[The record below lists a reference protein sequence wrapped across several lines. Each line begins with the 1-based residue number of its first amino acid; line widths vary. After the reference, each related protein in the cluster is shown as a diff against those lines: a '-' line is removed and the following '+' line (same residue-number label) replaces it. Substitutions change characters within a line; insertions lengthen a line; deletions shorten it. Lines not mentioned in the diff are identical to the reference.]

1 MKELIRSLVDTT
13 GPSGYEMQ
21 VTELVKQLIKGIADE
36 VKVDA
41 MGNLIARKGTLK
53 KGGKRI
59 MLSAHMDEIGLIAT
73 HVDDNGFVRFTS
85 NGGVFPVYLLGGRV
99 RFLNGAEGVIGSES
113 DSRDQAPAMNKCYI
127 DVGAKDRESCPVK
140 VGDMAIFV
148 RPYVDLGTRLVSK
161 ALDDRVGVAV
171 LIETMKQLKDTP
183 HELYCVFSVQ
193 EEVGCRGAMTA
204 AYAVDAELGIALDVT
219 RTGDTPKCTKM
230 EVALGKGPAIKVRDS
245 GMLSDPKV
253 VRWMQET
260 AEKEGI
266 PYQLEILDAGSTD
279 ARMMQVSRA
288 GMSAGVISI
297 PCRYVHSPSEMVDYQ
312 DVLDCVKLLKA
323 LLSNPINFG

>member
-36 VKVDA
+36 IKVDTL
-41 MGNLIARKGTLK
+41 GNLIARKGTLK

-73 HVDDNGFVRFTS
+73 HVDENGFIRFTS
-85 NGGVFPVYLLGGRV
+85 NGGVFPVYLLGSRV
-99 RFLNGAEGVIGSES
+99 RFLNGIEGVIGSES

-127 DVGAKDRESCPVK
+127 DVGAKERESCPVK

-148 RPYVDLGTRLVSK
+148 RPFVDLGARLVSK

-171 LIETMKQLKDTP
+171 LLETMKQLKNTP

-288 GMSAGVISI
+288 GMPAGVISI

-323 LLSNPINFG
+323 LLSSPINFG

>member
-1 MKELIRSLVDTT
+1 
-13 GPSGYEMQ
+13 
-21 VTELVKQLIKGIADE
+21 
-36 VKVDA
+36 
-41 MGNLIARKGTLK
+41 
-53 KGGKRI
+53 
-59 MLSAHMDEIGLIAT
+59 
-73 HVDDNGFVRFTS
+73 
-85 NGGVFPVYLLGGRV
+85 
-99 RFLNGAEGVIGSES
+99 
-113 DSRDQAPAMNKCYI
+113 MNKCYI

-140 VGDMAIFV
+140 VGDMAIFI
-148 RPYVDLGTRLVSK
+148 RPFVDLGARLVSK
-161 ALDDRVGVAV
+161 ALDDRVGVAILV
-171 LIETMKQLKDTP
+171 ETMKQLKDTP
-183 HELYCVFSVQ
+183 HELCCVFSVQ

-260 AEKEGI
+260 AENEGI